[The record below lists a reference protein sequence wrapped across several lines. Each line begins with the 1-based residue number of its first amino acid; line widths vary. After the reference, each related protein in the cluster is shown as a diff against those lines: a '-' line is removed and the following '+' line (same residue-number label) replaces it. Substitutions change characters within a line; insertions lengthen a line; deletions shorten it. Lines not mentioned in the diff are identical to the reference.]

1 MAFATIRGNFDVMW
15 ATYPANPDRSP
26 AVNKVMDKI
35 HEYAPAATSCCIQ
48 LSSALNSA
56 GLKVPQRSFWRENY
70 YIENNGWALGSCDEV
85 EYFLT
90 GRFGATENIKE
101 GGRDQPAME
110 AHIRG
115 RNGILVFRDP
125 TPGWHTELWNGSR
138 IRQKGGAFGMSE
150 SFIFGQPRVLFWEV
164 SNTDTPD
171 QWDIPKWLQGWWY
184 VTDGNPYWYYFDAQ
198 GTVHHVGRRP
208 SDLQQPADV
217 PQQQRQGPDPRQGP
231 PGRHHLEPKGRQLDG
246 GKVLDVGQPESDERN
261 LEPLRPASGE
271 QDRPVGA

>member
-164 SNTDTPD
+164 SNTDTPNK
-171 QWDIPKWLQGWWY
+171 WDVPDWLQGWWY

-198 GTVHHVGRRP
+198 GTVHHVGRKP
-208 SDLQQPADV
+208 SDLNNPPMSPSNSGKVQIHDKV
-217 PQQQRQGPDPRQGP
+217 PQVVITWNPRGGSSTVEKYSMWGNQKAMSGTSNRFAPLQASKIDP
-231 PGRHHLEPKGRQLDG
+231 
-246 GKVLDVGQPESDERN
+246 
-261 LEPLRPASGE
+261 
-271 QDRPVGA
+271 